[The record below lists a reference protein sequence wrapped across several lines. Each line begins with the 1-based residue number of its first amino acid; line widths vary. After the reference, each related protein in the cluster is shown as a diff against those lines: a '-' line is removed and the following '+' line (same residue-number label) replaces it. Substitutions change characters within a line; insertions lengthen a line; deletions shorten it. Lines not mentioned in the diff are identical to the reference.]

1 MSATREVIL
10 LAAAILTKS
19 VLAMPHP
26 PSTCRTLSASASA
39 SRSSSSSGTPS
50 PEPCVFPFSFDGTEH
65 HACTDDVN
73 NYLFTTSVLTKKK
86 SSLQFDEVGNYWCS
100 VETDSSG
107 RHLVGRFGYCDFDSG
122 CFHEDEGEDIEEGPL
137 SRCSTVPTRGGTRR
151 PEECVFPFFHE

>member
-10 LAAAILTKS
+10 MAAAILTKS

-39 SRSSSSSGTPS
+39 SRSTSGTPS

-73 NYLFTTSVLTKKK
+73 NYLLTTSVLTNRHY
-86 SSLQFDEVGNYWCS
+86 SL
-100 VETDSSG
+100 
-107 RHLVGRFGYCDFDSG
+107 
-122 CFHEDEGEDIEEGPL
+122 
-137 SRCSTVPTRGGTRR
+137 TRWATTGARWRRTLPGGTSWGALAIATSTLAASTRTKEKISKKVLSADAPPSPPEGALGGRR
-151 PEECVFPFFHE
+151 SAFSRSSTSEEI

>member
-1 MSATREVIL
+1 MSTTREVIL
-10 LAAAILTKS
+10 MAAAILTKS

-26 PSTCRTLSASASA
+26 PSTCRTLSASDAA
-39 SRSSSSSGTPS
+39 SRSSAAGTPS

-73 NYLFTTSVLTKKK
+73 NYLLTTSVLTKKK